1 MSHDQSFLERGG
13 HRVTG
18 ADLSAGSRAALL
30 NAQPLID
37 DLLSIAV
44 RGLSQIG
51 GQSVTE
57 VPQTYRGVQTADGP
71 RLEAQGTNLRYAAIA
86 ALGLGRMAEDIQRA
100 ALGGRTAAEF
110 ALECQSAAMRQT
122 EPGAAALS
130 LWAAAEVG
138 GAADSGLLAPL
149 AAALDGPVDT
159 VVASWILTAAVGV
172 GAEAD
177 RLRDRA
183 AQRLLEHRGTAG
195 IFPHTLP
202 PARGVR
208 GHVGCFADQ
217 VYPVQALARLHTATG
232 RPEHLAAANETARR
246 IVDLQGDHG
255 QWWWHY
261 DHRDGSIIEGFPVYS
276 VHQHGMAPMALLELA
291 EAGGHDLADAVQRGV
306 GWLLAHPECMEPLIA
321 PELGVVWRKV
331 GRREPAKASRAVGAL
346 TTSIRPGLHL
356 PGLDRL
362 MPPGR
367 VDYECRPYELGWL
380 LYAWG
385 PGPGSAS

>member
-1 MSHDQSFLERGG
+1 MTDVSRD
-13 HRVTG
+13 
-18 ADLSAGSRAALL
+18 SRAAMRSAL
-30 NAQPLID
+30 PLID
-37 DLLSIAV
+37 DLRPVAV

-51 GQSVTE
+51 VQSVTD
-57 VPQTYRGVQTADGP
+57 VPQTYRGIQSVDGP
-71 RLEAQGTNLRYAAIA
+71 RLEPQGVNLRYAAIA
-86 ALGLGRMAEDIQRA
+86 ALGLSRVTEDVQRD
-100 ALGGRTAAEF
+100 ALGGRTAADF
-110 ALECQSAAMRQT
+110 ALACQEAAIRQT

-130 LWAAAEVG
+130 LWAAAEVA
-138 GAADSGLLAPL
+138 GAADSRLLAPL
-149 AAALDGPVDT
+149 AAALDGTVDT

-177 RLRDRA
+177 SLRDRA
-183 AQRLLEHRGTAG
+183 AQRLLEHRGAAG
-195 IFPHTLP
+195 VFPHTLP
-202 PARGVR
+202 PAGGVR

-217 VYPVQALARLHTATG
+217 VYPIQALARLHRATG
-232 RPEHLAAANETARR
+232 RPEHLAVANETARR
-246 IVDLQGDHG
+246 IVELQGDRG

-261 DHRDGSIIEGFPVYS
+261 DHRDGSIIERFPVYS

-291 EAGGHDLADAVQRGV
+291 EAGGDDFADAVQLGV
-306 GWLLAHPECMEPLIA
+306 GWLSAHPECMEPLIA

-331 GRREPAKASRAVGAL
+331 GRREVAKASRAIGAL

-362 MPPGR
+362 LPPGR

-385 PGPGSAS
+385 SGPARAS